1 MIAKLL
7 RVLLGLFL
15 LPACFAFAKVFYLVL
30 MHSSGVFSEM
40 LFLLGGIAAFLL
52 CWFLLPRPVKMYVL
66 GHELTHALSGMLF
79 GAKASKFTVTDKG
92 GSVNLTKTN
101 FIITLAPYFFPFY
114 TFVVGI
120 AALIVLI
127 FVRPLPLIPLWVA
140 LVGFTWAFHLLF
152 TLDSLSQRQPDIL
165 TYGKML
171 SWTFIFLANISVVLL
186 WFSAVSSVTLSFVM
200 SALYGAL
207 MDSYVWVGE
216 AISALCNLIVESLRG
231 EL

>member
-7 RVLLGLFL
+7 RVLLGVLL

-52 CWFLLPRPVKMYVL
+52 CWFFLPRPVKMYVL

-79 GAKASKFTVTDKG
+79 GAKASKLKITDKG

-101 FIITLAPYFFPFY
+101 FIITLAPYFSPFY

-120 AALIVLI
+120 VALIVLI
-127 FVRPLPLIPLWVA
+127 FIRPLPLIPLWVA
-140 LVGFTWAFHLLF
+140 LVGFTWAFHILF

-171 SWTFIFLANISVVLL
+171 SWTFIFLANIFIVLL
-186 WFSAVSSVTLSFVM
+186 WFSAVSSVTFSFVL

-207 MDSYVWVGE
+207 VDSYVWVGN

>member
-1 MIAKLL
+1 
-7 RVLLGLFL
+7 
-15 LPACFAFAKVFYLVL
+15 
-30 MHSSGVFSEM
+30 
-40 LFLLGGIAAFLL
+40 
-52 CWFLLPRPVKMYVL
+52 MYVL

-79 GAKASKFTVTDKG
+79 GAKASRLKVTDKG

-152 TLDSLSQRQPDIL
+152 TLDSLSQRQPDI
-165 TYGKML
+165 
-171 SWTFIFLANISVVLL
+171 
-186 WFSAVSSVTLSFVM
+186 
-200 SALYGAL
+200 
-207 MDSYVWVGE
+207 
-216 AISALCNLIVESLRG
+216 
-231 EL
+231 